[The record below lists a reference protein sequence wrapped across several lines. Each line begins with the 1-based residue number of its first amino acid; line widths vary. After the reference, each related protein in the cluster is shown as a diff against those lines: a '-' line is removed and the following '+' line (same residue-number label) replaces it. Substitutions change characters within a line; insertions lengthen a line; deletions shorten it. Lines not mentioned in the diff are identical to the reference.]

1 MKKIYNFNRAFAAE
15 DIAQGEAE
23 NIISFSVASS
33 EPYVREDKNGKKFA
47 EVLEISEAAIDFSRL
62 VDNRAP
68 LLFAHDAERQLGVVE
83 KAWIENNK
91 LYVQCKFSSN
101 AFPQSIL
108 RDINDGIRRNVSIG
122 YQVLNFN
129 FDRGVEDG
137 VPVMNVTRWLPL
149 EASIVSIP
157 ADATVGVGRSF
168 ESVDDEMEDKE
179 CEADKTTDE
188 AKACESASSEDETK
202 ECGEDEQNRNA
213 DTAEERKES
222 IPEGAEEAPE
232 EKACGEDEEP
242 TKELDEGDEDETKE
256 KAVCPDCGHEPCTCE
271 EDKKKA
277 TEVAEIRSLGE
288 LTGKRELAESF
299 INDNR
304 SLDEFKTAI
313 KELNTK
319 ELNVK
324 DNITME
330 EKFSLLKAIRG
341 YTSKAPVDFAESY
354 EYKVNEENKRNF
366 GITDADIVLTAE
378 QLRAFDG
385 NEALNQ
391 VVYRPDLYTGVL
403 RPESVLA
410 KTGVTVVAVD
420 GPSISFP
427 VATSGVNAGW
437 VDINGN
443 VPSATM
449 DFALRQMTPK
459 KAGAFVDISFQ
470 SLLQDDPS
478 AEAIVMDDIVK
489 ALDQVL
495 DEGAIKGTG
504 ADGQPSGIIT
514 NGDINTVPVSGAF
527 TLSGVYGM
535 EAKIRES
542 YDYSDN
548 LKFVCNTK
556 NYYKYAT
563 TPYSAVEQNKFLLEN
578 GKMIGHDVVICN
590 ALDDNTIILG
600 NFDELILAN
609 FRGITLKIVEDATL
623 ARKQAVEIVAHAA
636 VDFLC
641 RRPKS
646 FTKTVA

>member
-1 MKKIYNFNRAFAAE
+1 MKSLVCHVRR
-15 DIAQGEAE
+15 
-23 NIISFSVASS
+23 ISQF
-33 EPYVREDKNGKKFA
+33 
-47 EVLEISEAAIDFSRL
+47 
-62 VDNRAP
+62 
-68 LLFAHDAERQLGVVE
+68 
-83 KAWIENNK
+83 
-91 LYVQCKFSSN
+91 
-101 AFPQSIL
+101 
-108 RDINDGIRRNVSIG
+108 GI
-122 YQVLNFN
+122 
-129 FDRGVEDG
+129 
-137 VPVMNVTRWLPL
+137 
-149 EASIVSIP
+149 
-157 ADATVGVGRSF
+157 GRSK
-168 ESVDDEMEDKE
+168 EMEDVDDAQDEESKE
-179 CEADKTTDE
+179 CDKTPE
-188 AKACESASSEDETK
+188 EEKSCESTASEEETK
-202 ECGEDEQNRNA
+202 EVESVNETPVEED
-213 DTAEERKES
+213 DKES
-222 IPEGAEEAPE
+222 STKASEEASTE
-232 EKACGEDEEP
+232 EEA
-242 TKELDEGDEDETKE
+242 TKELDPEED
-256 KAVCPDCGHEPCTCE
+256 DE
-271 EDKKKA
+271 EDKA
-277 TEVAEIRSLGE
+277 RLAEIEEIRSLSE
-288 LTGKRELAESF
+288 LTNTKELAEKF
-299 INDNR
+299 ISEKR
-304 SLDEFKTAI
+304 SLDEFKTEI
-313 KELNTK
+313 KNLKDTENNT
-319 ELNVK
+319 LK
-324 DNITME
+324 DNTTME

-341 YTSKAPVDFAESY
+341 YTSKAPADFADSY

-542 YDYSDN
+542 YDYSNN

-563 TPYSAVEQNKFLLEN
+563 TPYSAVEQNRMLLED

-609 FRGITLKIVEDATL
+609 FRGITLKIVEDAAL

-646 FTKTVA
+646 FTKTVSA